1 MPAAAGALANTTRP
15 TRDQQPTMTV
25 PRVAP
30 EPRGRGRAVTVT
42 AAPPDGEKLHKV
54 LARAGL
60 GSRRELEH
68 WIEQGRVTVNGK
80 AAAVGDRVGPTAAI
94 RVDGHPVTVVPA
106 AQRRARVLRYHKPV
120 GEVCTRRD
128 PEGRPTVF
136 ERLPSM
142 RGRRWIA
149 VGRLDAST
157 SGLLLFTDDGEL
169 AHRLMHPSS
178 EIEREYAVRV
188 YGTVAPDALAR
199 LTSGVVLDDGPAR
212 FAVLTDAGG
221 EGRNH
226 WYHVIVREGRNR
238 LVRRLWDSQGVEV
251 SRLTRVRYG
260 LIELPRRLRAGRWD
274 ELPPAEVAAL
284 CAAAGIAP
292 APPPRRQRDTPP
304 RGRAGEARKPRR

>member
-1 MPAAAGALANTTRP
+1 MR
-15 TRDQQPTMTV
+15 V

-30 EPRGRGRAVTVT
+30 EPRTRGRTATAT

-60 GSRRELEH
+60 GSRRELEQ

-80 AAAVGDRVGPTAAI
+80 AATVGDRVGPTAAI
-94 RVDGHPVTVVPA
+94 RVDGRPVTVVPA

-169 AHRLMHPSS
+169 STGGFQPRGFERGIKIAVCRQLNCQRSGDFAYRYKIGAHPKLITGKPDAVENIYCRSGIAVAECCIFEAQLQA
-178 EIEREYAVRV
+178 AVRREIIR
-188 YGTVAPDALAR
+188 TVLLLQTRCFDQAQLI
-199 LTSGVVLDDGPAR
+199 
-212 FAVLTDAGG
+212 G
-221 EGRNH
+221 E
-226 WYHVIVREGRNR
+226 
-238 LVRRLWDSQGVEV
+238 
-251 SRLTRVRYG
+251 
-260 LIELPRRLRAGRWD
+260 
-274 ELPPAEVAAL
+274 
-284 CAAAGIAP
+284 
-292 APPPRRQRDTPP
+292 
-304 RGRAGEARKPRR
+304 

>member
-1 MPAAAGALANTTRP
+1 M
-15 TRDQQPTMTV
+15 
-25 PRVAP
+25 AP
-30 EPRGRGRAVTVT
+30 EPRGRGRTAPPAP
-42 AAPPDGEKLHKV
+42 AAPPGEKLHKV

-60 GSRRELEH
+60 GSRRELEQ
-68 WIEQGRVTVNGK
+68 WIEHGRVTVNGK
-80 AAAVGDRVGPTAAI
+80 AATVGDRVGPTAAI
-94 RVDGHPVTVVPA
+94 RVDGRAVTIVPA
-106 AQRRARVLRYHKPV
+106 ERRRVRVLRYHKPV

-136 ERLPSM
+136 EHLPAM

-149 VGRLDAST
+149 IGRLDAST

-188 YGTVAPDALAR
+188 YGTVAPDTIAR
-199 LTSGVVLDDGPAR
+199 LTAGVTLDDGPAR

-260 LIELPRRLRAGRWD
+260 LVELPRRLRAGRWD
-274 ELPPAEVAAL
+274 ELPPEEVAAL

-292 APPPRRQRDTPP
+292 VPPRTPSSGRRPRDAPP
-304 RGRAGEARKPRR
+304 RGAARDGRKHRR

>member
-1 MPAAAGALANTTRP
+1 MLTMAA
-15 TRDQQPTMTV
+15 

-42 AAPPDGEKLHKV
+42 AAPPDSEKLHKV

-68 WIEQGRVTVNGK
+68 WIEQGRVIVNGK
-80 AAAVGDRVGPTAAI
+80 PATVGDRVGPTAAI
-94 RVDGHPVTVVPA
+94 RVDGHSVTLVPA
-106 AQRRARVLRYHKPV
+106 ERRRVRVLRYHKPV

-188 YGTVAPDALAR
+188 YGTVPPDARAR
-199 LTSGVVLDDGPAR
+199 LTSGVTLDDGPAS
-212 FAVLTDAGG
+212 FAALTDAGG

-260 LIELPRRLRAGRWD
+260 LVELPRRLRAGRWD
-274 ELPPAEVAAL
+274 ELPPEDVATL
-284 CAAAGIAP
+284 CAAAGMTPASAP
-292 APPPRRQRDTPP
+292 AARRQRDTPP
-304 RGRAGEARKPRR
+304 RGRAGAARKPRR